1 MTLDGIVLENSPDGI
16 RPIAGATVQ
25 LFIGDGKSAPS
36 GSGPAPSRQTVT
48 NDAGRY
54 LLCFPQEALNASG
67 LTEPG
72 QTFELR
78 ARKDGYLPA
87 STSFPYGYSK
97 WDYGGMSLNLELV
110 RQ

>member
-1 MTLDGIVLENSPDGI
+1 VTLDGIVLETLPDGI
-16 RPIAGATVQ
+16 RPVAGATVE
-25 LFIGDGKSAPS
+25 LFIGDGKSAAS
-36 GSGPAPSRQTVT
+36 GSGPVLSRQTVT

-54 LLCFPQEALNASG
+54 LICFPQEVLNGSG

-87 STSFPYGYSK
+87 SKSFQYGYSK